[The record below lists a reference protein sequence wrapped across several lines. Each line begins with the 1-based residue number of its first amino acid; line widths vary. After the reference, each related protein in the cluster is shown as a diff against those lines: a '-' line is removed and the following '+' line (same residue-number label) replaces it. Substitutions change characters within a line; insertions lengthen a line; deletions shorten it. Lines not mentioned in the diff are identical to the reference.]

1 MPEIFPKFLILCER
15 MLRKNEGWWP
25 SLFLCILQ
33 ILTISYIIPSHIADF
48 SFNFNLPEFKVNLIY
63 CIINCTC
70 NLFLELQNDFQNQNF
85 RQLGIEKKSQ
95 NWRFFSV
102 QCQASVQL
110 SSQKTNF
117 LQQQLKLMQVSTLSI
132 VILFSLIFLVFG
144 KYYVSDCRQNQMFA
158 SKSYQYP

>member
-25 SLFLCILQ
+25 SLFLCILK

-85 RQLGIEKKSQ
+85 RQLGIEKKFQS
-95 NWRFFSV
+95 WVDRK
-102 QCQASVQL
+102 ASVQL

-117 LQQQLKLMQVSTLSI
+117 WQQQLKLMQVSTLSI
-132 VILFSLIFLVFG
+132 MILFSLIFLVFG

>member
-25 SLFLCILQ
+25 SLFLCILK

-63 CIINCTC
+63 CIINCTY

-85 RQLGIEKKSQ
+85 RQLRIEKKFQ
-95 NWRFFSV
+95 NWVERK
-102 QCQASVQL
+102 ASVQL
-110 SSQKTNF
+110 SSQKPNF
-117 LQQQLKLMQVSTLSI
+117 RQQQLKLMQVSTLSI
-132 VILFSLIFLVFG
+132 MILFSLIFLVFG

>member
-1 MPEIFPKFLILCER
+1 MPEISPKFLILCER

-48 SFNFNLPEFKVNLIY
+48 SFNFNLPEFKGNLIY
-63 CIINCTC
+63 CIINCTY

-85 RQLGIEKKSQ
+85 RQLRIEKKSQ
-95 NWRFFSV
+95 NWVERK
-102 QCQASVQL
+102 ASVQL
-110 SSQKTNF
+110 SSQKPNF
-117 LQQQLKLMQVSTLSI
+117 RQQQLKLMQVSTLSI
-132 VILFSLIFLVFG
+132 MILFSLIFLVFG

>member
-1 MPEIFPKFLILCER
+1 MPEISPKFLILCER
-15 MLRKNEGWWP
+15 MLRKNEEWWP

-48 SFNFNLPEFKVNLIY
+48 SFNFNLPEFKGNLIY
-63 CIINCTC
+63 CIINCTY

-85 RQLGIEKKSQ
+85 RQLRIEKKFQ
-95 NWRFFSV
+95 NWVERK
-102 QCQASVQL
+102 ASVQL
-110 SSQKTNF
+110 SSQKPNF
-117 LQQQLKLMQVSTLSI
+117 RQQQLKLMQVSTLSI
-132 VILFSLIFLVFG
+132 MILFSLIFLVFG

>member
-1 MPEIFPKFLILCER
+1 MPEISPKFLILCER

-95 NWRFFSV
+95 GWVDRK
-102 QCQASVQL
+102 ASVQL

-117 LQQQLKLMQVSTLSI
+117 WQQQLKLMQVSTLSI
-132 VILFSLIFLVFG
+132 MILFSLIFLVFG

>member
-1 MPEIFPKFLILCER
+1 MPEISPKFLILCER

-25 SLFLCILQ
+25 SLFLCILK

-85 RQLGIEKKSQ
+85 RQLRIEKKFQ
-95 NWRFFSV
+95 NWVERK
-102 QCQASVQL
+102 ASVQL
-110 SSQKTNF
+110 SSQKPNF
-117 LQQQLKLMQVSTLSI
+117 RQQQLKLMQVSTLSI
-132 VILFSLIFLVFG
+132 MILFSLIFLVFG
-144 KYYVSDCRQNQMFA
+144 KYCL
-158 SKSYQYP
+158 

>member
-1 MPEIFPKFLILCER
+1 MPEISPKFLILCER

-48 SFNFNLPEFKVNLIY
+48 SFNFNLPEFKGNLIY
-63 CIINCTC
+63 CIINCTY

-85 RQLGIEKKSQ
+85 RQLRIEKKFQ
-95 NWRFFSV
+95 NWVERK
-102 QCQASVQL
+102 ASVQL
-110 SSQKTNF
+110 SSQKPNF
-117 LQQQLKLMQVSTLSI
+117 RQQQLKLMQVSTLSI
-132 VILFSLIFLVFG
+132 MILFSLIFLVFG

>member
-25 SLFLCILQ
+25 SLFLCILK

-95 NWRFFSV
+95 SWVDRK
-102 QCQASVQL
+102 ASVQL

-117 LQQQLKLMQVSTLSI
+117 QQQQLKLMQVSTLSI
-132 VILFSLIFLVFG
+132 MILFSLIFLVFG

>member
-1 MPEIFPKFLILCER
+1 MPEISPKFLFLCER
-15 MLRKNEGWWP
+15 MLRKNEEWWP

-48 SFNFNLPEFKVNLIY
+48 SFNFNLPEFKGNLIY
-63 CIINCTC
+63 CIINCTY

-85 RQLGIEKKSQ
+85 RQLRIEKKSQ
-95 NWRFFSV
+95 NWVERK
-102 QCQASVQL
+102 ASVQL
-110 SSQKTNF
+110 SSQKPNF
-117 LQQQLKLMQVSTLSI
+117 RQQQLKLMQVSTLSI
-132 VILFSLIFLVFG
+132 MILFSLIFLVFG

>member
-48 SFNFNLPEFKVNLIY
+48 SFNFNLPEFKGNLIY
-63 CIINCTC
+63 CIINCTY

-95 NWRFFSV
+95 SWVDRK
-102 QCQASVQL
+102 ASVQL

-117 LQQQLKLMQVSTLSI
+117 QQQQLKLMQVSTLSI
-132 VILFSLIFLVFG
+132 MILFSLIFLVFG

>member
-1 MPEIFPKFLILCER
+1 MPEISPKFLILCER

-85 RQLGIEKKSQ
+85 RQLRIEKKSQ
-95 NWRFFSV
+95 NWVERK
-102 QCQASVQL
+102 ASVQL
-110 SSQKTNF
+110 SSQKPNF
-117 LQQQLKLMQVSTLSI
+117 RQQQLKLMQVSTLSI
-132 VILFSLIFLVFG
+132 MILFSLIFLVFG

>member
-25 SLFLCILQ
+25 SLFLCILK

-48 SFNFNLPEFKVNLIY
+48 SFNFNLPEFKGNLIY
-63 CIINCTC
+63 CIINCTY

-85 RQLGIEKKSQ
+85 RQLRIEKKSQ
-95 NWRFFSV
+95 NWVERK
-102 QCQASVQL
+102 ASVQL
-110 SSQKTNF
+110 SSQKPNF
-117 LQQQLKLMQVSTLSI
+117 RQQQLKLMQVSTLSI
-132 VILFSLIFLVFG
+132 MILFSLIFLVFG

>member
-1 MPEIFPKFLILCER
+1 MPEISPKFLILCER

-95 NWRFFSV
+95 SWVDRK
-102 QCQASVQL
+102 ASAQL

-117 LQQQLKLMQVSTLSI
+117 WQQQLKLMQVSTLSI
-132 VILFSLIFLVFG
+132 MILFSLIFLVFG

>member
-1 MPEIFPKFLILCER
+1 MPEIFPKECERIFCER

-48 SFNFNLPEFKVNLIY
+48 SFNFNLPEFKGNLIY
-63 CIINCTC
+63 CIINCTY

-85 RQLGIEKKSQ
+85 RQLRIEKKSQ
-95 NWRFFSV
+95 NWVERK
-102 QCQASVQL
+102 ASVQL
-110 SSQKTNF
+110 SSQKPNF
-117 LQQQLKLMQVSTLSI
+117 RQQQLKLMQVSTLSI
-132 VILFSLIFLVFG
+132 MILFSLIFLVFG

>member
-1 MPEIFPKFLILCER
+1 MPEISPKFLILCER

-25 SLFLCILQ
+25 SLFLCILK

-48 SFNFNLPEFKVNLIY
+48 SFNFNLPEFKGNLIY
-63 CIINCTC
+63 CIINCTY

-95 NWRFFSV
+95 NWVERK
-102 QCQASVQL
+102 ASVQL
-110 SSQKTNF
+110 SSQKPNF
-117 LQQQLKLMQVSTLSI
+117 RQQQLKLMQVSTLSI
-132 VILFSLIFLVFG
+132 MILFSLIFLVFG

-158 SKSYQYP
+158 SESYQYP

>member
-95 NWRFFSV
+95 GWVDRK
-102 QCQASVQL
+102 ASVQL

-117 LQQQLKLMQVSTLSI
+117 WQQQLKLMQVSTLSI
-132 VILFSLIFLVFG
+132 MILFSLIFLVFG

>member
-25 SLFLCILQ
+25 SLFLCILK

-63 CIINCTC
+63 CIINCTY

-85 RQLGIEKKSQ
+85 RQLRIEKKSQ
-95 NWRFFSV
+95 NWVERK
-102 QCQASVQL
+102 ASVQL
-110 SSQKTNF
+110 SSQKPNF
-117 LQQQLKLMQVSTLSI
+117 RQQQLKLMQVSTLSI
-132 VILFSLIFLVFG
+132 MILFSLIFLVFG